1 MGVANYPILDLI
13 LKVRSWVRVP
23 PDVWSDTSMSS
34 GGDRAM
40 CCQCR
45 DCLGSPGFGYR
56 CQSCGRVVCRKCM
69 LGSAARAERAEQQRV
84 LCKLCFRGDNGPREA
99 AQQRGSASE
108 EFNRFVSP
116 KSPLSRSSTDRLSQL
131 AESRQSYEDE
141 EGDDEGKQLFT
152 PMSVLSQDYSDIDCM
167 SSSAGNELYRSAN
180 SSPLD
185 SPSRSVEQ
193 GSVSPLSG
201 KCGISDQGSLCQSRK
216 YGADSEDLL
225 ENSGDCASDNLSG
238 YRNQESQKATQH
250 LNFENDRIFY
260 PPLPEDKQDD
270 TETSFFGHTDEEDDV
285 EESDKLL
292 KSSSFSS
299 NPIHTKEKS
308 NESHKEAL
316 RNAVHAHFRALVS
329 QLLKGEGVH
338 AGNDSESQDWLEIVS
353 SLAWQAANFVKPDT
367 SKGGSMDPGAYVKV
381 KCIASG
387 SPNDRYKFFSYF
399 L

>member
-1 MGVANYPILDLI
+1 MI
-13 LKVRSWVRVP
+13 RSVG
-23 PDVWSDTSMSS
+23 SS
-34 GGDRAM
+34 FVLFS
-40 CCQCR
+40 CHCR
-45 DCLGSPGFGYR
+45 
-56 CQSCGRVVCRKCM
+56 
-69 LGSAARAERAEQQRV
+69 
-84 LCKLCFRGDNGPREA
+84 
-99 AQQRGSASE
+99 
-108 EFNRFVSP
+108 
-116 KSPLSRSSTDRLSQL
+116 
-131 AESRQSYEDE
+131 SYEDD

-193 GSVSPLSG
+193 GSVSPLLR
-201 KCGISDQGSLCQSRK
+201 KCGISDQGSLSQSRK

-225 ENSGDCASDNLSG
+225 ENSGDCASDNLRG
-238 YRNQESQKATQH
+238 YINQESQKAPQH
-250 LNFENDRIFY
+250 FNFENDRIFY

-285 EESDKLL
+285 EESDELF
-292 KSSSFSS
+292 KSS
-299 NPIHTKEKS
+299 
-308 NESHKEAL
+308 ESHKEAL

-367 SKGGSMDPGAYVKV
+367 SKGGSMDPGDYVKV

-387 SPNDRYKFFSYF
+387 SPNDRYEFFSYF